1 MVWISRNCSWKMD
14 ECVRSGSG
22 YLSNQDMPSNFL
34 LYDLKWHPAGLC
46 SGHQTETIIDVLV
59 FFNQCLKTAW
69 SVQRF
74 WYQRV
79 CRKGTKKEKG
89 TERKE
94 EERKWKRER
103 EREERCR
110 ATHLLKVCL
119 ILARQDHTRWKT
131 APLHNAFLHR
141 GLTIDRIPHWQT
153 PWTFLAACIRNLS
166 RTQREQQQHKL
177 KGCHS
182 VLSEATGDLG
192 FWWRVW
198 CYSCVKQQPGCWGRT
213 RSFVIISAGNGVLQ
227 NTLYVQYFIRL
238 IIVISWKGC
247 SYSTWQTPRNV
258 ELLSKRTISCS
269 LEIIFPVQFSVFDR
283 YLLAFVCFSH
293 QQYSVYDIALW

>member
-1 MVWISRNCSWKMD
+1 MCWFFLTNVSKQHGAFRGFGTSV
-14 ECVRSGSG
+14 CVGRVLKKRRALREKKRRESGRESVRERKG
-22 YLSNQDMPSNFL
+22 
-34 LYDLKWHPAGLC
+34 AGLLI
-46 SGHQTETIIDVLV
+46 SS
-59 FFNQCLKTAW
+59 KSAW
-69 SVQRF
+69 YWLAKITRGGKQP
-74 WYQRV
+74 
-79 CRKGTKKEKG
+79 
-89 TERKE
+89 
-94 EERKWKRER
+94 
-103 EREERCR
+103 RCIM
-110 ATHLLKVCL
+110 L
-119 ILARQDHTRWKT
+119 
-131 APLHNAFLHR
+131 FLHR
-141 GLTIDRIPHWQT
+141 GSTIDRIPHWQT

-258 ELLSKRTISCS
+258 ELPSKRTISCS

-293 QQYSVYDIALW
+293 QQYLVYDIALW

>member
-14 ECVRSGSG
+14 ECVRSSSG

-79 CRKGTKKEKG
+79 CRKGSKKEKG
-89 TERKE
+89 TERIE

-119 ILARQDHTRWKT
+119 ILARQDHTRWET
-131 APLHNAFLHR
+131 ALLHNAFF
-141 GLTIDRIPHWQT
+141 T
-153 PWTFLAACIRNLS
+153 PWIDYWQNPSLADTVNISRSVHQKPKPYTEGTTTAQAERLPLSVVRGDGRFGLLMARLMLFLC
-166 RTQREQQQHKL
+166 
-177 KGCHS
+177 
-182 VLSEATGDLG
+182 
-192 FWWRVW
+192 
-198 CYSCVKQQPGCWGRT
+198 
-213 RSFVIISAGNGVLQ
+213 
-227 NTLYVQYFIRL
+227 
-238 IIVISWKGC
+238 
-247 SYSTWQTPRNV
+247 
-258 ELLSKRTISCS
+258 
-269 LEIIFPVQFSVFDR
+269 
-283 YLLAFVCFSH
+283 
-293 QQYSVYDIALW
+293 